1 MFNLDNKYFYYMDS
15 FMYYVYLVECVDKSY
30 YCGITTDIDRRVYEH
45 NESVKGAKYTRSRRP
60 VKLIWSK
67 IVENRSEATKLE
79 LQIKN
84 MSKKEKI
91 ALVLTSEDPV

>member
-1 MFNLDNKYFYYMDS
+1 
-15 FMYYVYLVECVDKSY
+15 MYYVYLLECSDFSY
-30 YCGITTDIDRRVYEH
+30 YTGITTDIERRVHEH
-45 NESVKGAKYTRSRRP
+45 NHSKKSAKYTRSRRP

-79 LQIKN
+79 IQIKKL
-84 MSKKEKI
+84 SKKEKI